1 MNNSKQI
8 LFLLLYLF
16 IYRAG
21 RAEKIEKKGTI
32 LNSNCNPIGT
42 KCQGSTNI
50 QITYYFVYN
59 EPKAGSISIHIPIQ
73 EANKILALQKMLANK
88 THFSLE
94 EPLELPEIMCKA
106 LGFASDYKIPTG
118 TYPIRLQN
126 NYYII
131 LFKE

>member
-1 MNNSKQI
+1 M
-8 LFLLLYLF
+8 
-16 IYRAG
+16 YRAG

-59 EPKAGSISIHIPIQ
+59 EPKAGCYSIQIPI
-73 EANKILALQKMLANK
+73 EEVNKIFALQKMLVNK
-88 THFSLE
+88 THLLLE
-94 EPLELPEIMCKA
+94 EPLQLPETMCKA
-106 LGFASDYKIPTG
+106 LGLATDHKIPTG
-118 TYPIRLQN
+118 NYPIRIQN

-131 LFKE
+131 IFKE